1 MPELPE
7 VETTKRGI
15 SPHIENRRVKEI
27 IVRQKKLRWEVPN
40 NLNRDLVGK
49 IIFTVKRR
57 GKYLLLASDNG
68 TLIIHLGMSGRL
80 RIVNKDLIAAKHDHV
95 DVVLENG
102 KALRFTDPR
111 RFGCV
116 LWEASDIDSHPHLK
130 NLGTEP
136 LQDELESEY

>member
-15 SPHIENRRVKEI
+15 SPHIENRRVEEI

-80 RIVNKDLIAAKHDHV
+80 RIVK
-95 DVVLENG
+95 
-102 KALRFTDPR
+102 
-111 RFGCV
+111 
-116 LWEASDIDSHPHLK
+116 
-130 NLGTEP
+130 
-136 LQDELESEY
+136 